1 MRLCLM
7 HLIKLDFSSDFV
19 SVFQSSPL
27 HSKACRAK
35 YPMLGRIESKIFLL
49 LLFSNAYRS
58 DSKST
63 ISPITVF
70 EILRLV
76 MYGLSGAFTKT

>member
-35 YPMLGRIESKIFLL
+35 YPMLGRIESKIFLP

-70 EILRLV
+70 EILRL
-76 MYGLSGAFTKT
+76 YGLSGAFTKT